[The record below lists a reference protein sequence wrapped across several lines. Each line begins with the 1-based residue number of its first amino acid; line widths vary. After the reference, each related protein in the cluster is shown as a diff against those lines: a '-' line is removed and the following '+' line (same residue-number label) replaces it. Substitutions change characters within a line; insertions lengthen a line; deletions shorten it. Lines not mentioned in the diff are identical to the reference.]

1 MRLWNAQI
9 NFRLFLGLLLT
20 LLSVD
25 HLESYKFLGV
35 LHFSSK
41 SHFIVGSALMRG
53 LVEKGH
59 EVTVIS
65 PFPLKKPLKNYHDV
79 PVPSVLKIMEK
90 ETNALLETTK
100 RSLLENI
107 MSFHNIGLQVT
118 EAVLNEPS
126 VRALLATNQT
136 FDAVISEVFLAEA
149 LYGIS
154 EHFKA
159 PLIGLGTFGAI
170 AWNTDMVGSP
180 SPLSYVPSA
189 FLPFTDRMSLKER
202 LINLGFSTFERL
214 FLNIHYLPQQEELY
228 NKYFPYNERSMY
240 DVRKNAAL
248 VLLNSHVSLS
258 FPRPYVP
265 NQIEVGGM
273 HINRKRSPLPQDIE
287 KFINESQHGVIYF
300 SMGSNIK
307 SKNLP
312 LETRQ
317 EILKAL
323 KSLKQRVLWKF
334 EDTQLEGKPDN
345 VFISDWFPQDD
356 ILAHDNV
363 KAFITHGGLLST
375 TESIYHGKPFIG
387 IPIFGDQFLNMAKA
401 VANGYGIMLDY
412 KNLSAQALQQAVET
426 MTGNPNYTKLVK
438 NMSKRY
444 RDQPMEPLQ
453 LATYWVEHVARH
465 KGAKYLHCAG
475 LDLNFVQYHN
485 IDAMLILYGGLLLVL
500 VVIVWLL
507 KCMVGLVCGKKQKT
521 DKKKLKKNY
530 WLIKM
535 RLASLLL
542 LFMFSYSAVVV
553 ESYKFLG
560 VLHTGAKSH
569 FIVGSAL
576 MKALAQKGHEVY
588 VISPFPQ
595 KQHIKN
601 YHDVPLESM
610 MKVMNEKINSLLDRN
625 DKNVLQNAVH
635 YFDMGIELT
644 EIVLKEPNV
653 QQLMA
658 SNHTFDAVIC
668 EVFLSEALFGLSEH
682 FKAPLIGLGTFGAIS
697 WNTDMV
703 GSPSPPSYIPS
714 AMLKFTDHMSL
725 TERVGNLAFVSFERL
740 FLDLHYLPRQA
751 ALYEKYFPHLERD
764 MYTVRKNAAAVLLN
778 THVSLGYAR
787 PYVPNQIEVGGMHI
801 NRQRTPLPE
810 DIEKFIT
817 EAEHGVVYF
826 SMGSNLKSKDLPPAK
841 KQELL
846 TAFKNLKQRVLWKF
860 EDPKLE
866 GKPDNVFISDWFP
879 QDDILADENVKVFI
893 THGGLLSTTE
903 SIYHGTPVIGI
914 PIFGDQF
921 LNMAKAESNG
931 YGIRLDYQTLN
942 SKDLTAAVER
952 VINDQSYTQ
961 RIKDMSER
969 YRDQPMLPLDLAV
982 YWVEHIARHKGAKY
996 LHCAG
1001 VDLSFIEYHN
1011 IDAMLLLYGG
1021 LLFMLFGIIYFFSIL
1036 LRALMRKL
1044 APQQKPKKNKQKKN

>member
-1 MRLWNAQI
+1 MRFWNAQL
-9 NFRLFLGLLLT
+9 NFRLFLALLLAV
-20 LLSVD
+20 LNV
-25 HLESYKFLGV
+25 HHIESYKFLGV
-35 LHFSSK
+35 LHFSAK
-41 SHFIVGSALMRG
+41 SHYIVGSSLMRG
-53 LVEKGH
+53 LAEKGH

-65 PFPLKKPLKNYHDV
+65 PFPLKKPMKNYHDV
-79 PVPSVLKIMEK
+79 PVLSVHKVMEK
-90 ETNALLETTK
+90 DMNELLETTN
-100 RSLLENI
+100 RNLLENI
-107 MSFHNIGLQVT
+107 VSFHETGLRVT

-126 VRALLATNQT
+126 VKELLASNQT

-149 LYGIS
+149 LYGLS

-170 AWNTDMVGSP
+170 SWNTDMVGSP
-180 SPLSYVPSA
+180 SPPSYVANA
-189 FLPFTDRMSLKER
+189 FLPFTDHMSLKER
-202 LINLGFSTFERL
+202 IINLGFLTFERL
-214 FLNIHYLPQQEELY
+214 FQDLFYLPKQEKLY
-228 NKYFPYNERSMY
+228 KKYFPYLERSMY

-273 HINRKRSPLPQDIE
+273 HINRKRIPLPQDIE
-287 KFINESQHGVIYF
+287 KFINESKHGVIYF

-312 LETRQ
+312 LEKRQ

-334 EDTQLEGKPDN
+334 EDPNLEGKPDN

-363 KAFITHGGLLST
+363 KLFITHGGLLST

-387 IPIFGDQFLNMAKA
+387 IPVFGDQFLNMAKA

-412 KNLSAQALQQAVET
+412 KNITATALQEAINT
-426 MTGNPNYTKLVK
+426 MIGDPKYTKLVK
-438 NMSKRY
+438 DMSNRY
-444 RDQPMEPLQ
+444 KDQPMEPLQ
-453 LATYWVEHVARH
+453 KAIYWVEHVARH

-475 LDLNFVQYHN
+475 LDLNLIQYHN
-485 IDAMLILYGGLLLVL
+485 IDAMLILYGGLLFVL
-500 VVIVWLL
+500 VVILWLL
-507 KCMVGLVCGKKQKT
+507 KCALYLVCGTKPKNN
-521 DKKKLKKNY
+521 KKKLKKNN
-530 WLIKM
+530 LTEM
-535 RLASLLL
+535 RLLSLLIFVL
-542 LFMFSYSAVVV
+542 YSGVAVN
-553 ESYKFLG
+553 SYKYLG

-576 MKALAQKGHEVY
+576 MKALAEKGHEVY

-595 KQHIKN
+595 KQPIKN
-601 YHDVPLESM
+601 YHDVPLEQM
-610 MKVMNEKINSLLDRN
+610 MKVMNEKISGLLDRN
-625 DKNVLQNAVH
+625 QNNVLQNAIH

-644 EIVLKEPNV
+644 EVVLKEPNV

-703 GSPSPPSYIPS
+703 GSPTPPSYIPNT
-714 AMLKFTDHMSL
+714 MLKFTDHMTL
-725 TERVGNLAFVSFERL
+725 TERVGNLAFVTFERL
-740 FLDLHYLPRQA
+740 FLDFHYLPRQA
-751 ALYEKYFPHLERD
+751 ALYEQYFPHAERD

-778 THVSLGYAR
+778 THVSLGYPR

-801 NRQRTPLPE
+801 NRERKPLPA
-810 DIEKFIT
+810 DIEKFIS
-817 EAEHGVVYF
+817 EAKHGVVYF
-826 SMGSNLKSKDLPPAK
+826 SMGSNLKSKDLPAAK

-846 TAFKNLKQRVLWKF
+846 TAFKSLKQRVLWKF
-860 EDPKLE
+860 EDVKLE
-866 GKPDNVFISDWFP
+866 GKPDNVLIRDWFP
-879 QDDILADENVKVFI
+879 QDDILAHKNVKVFI

-903 SIYHGTPVIGI
+903 SIYHGTPIIGI

-921 LNMAKAESNG
+921 LNMAKAETNG

-942 SKDLTAAVER
+942 AKEIVAAVER
-952 VINDQSYTQ
+952 IINDQSYTQ
-961 RIKDMSER
+961 RIQDMSAR
-969 YRDQPMLPLDLAV
+969 YRDQQVKPLDLAV
-982 YWVEHIARHKGAKY
+982 FWVEHVVRHKGAKY

-1001 VDLSFIEYHN
+1001 LDLGFIEYHN
-1011 IDAMLLLYGG
+1011 IDAIAILYGG
-1021 LLFMLFGIIYFFSIL
+1021 ILFILFTFLYFLSLVIK
-1036 LRALMRKL
+1036 ALWKQVK
-1044 APQQKPKKNKQKKN
+1044 PQQRLKKTKQKQKRN